1 MIMMT
6 ALIRISRKTPR
17 LFTSHNTL
25 CHLHHVFKHFPYY
38 DTLFSNF
45 HLVSSVLSGVFL
57 HLSRVQA
64 CRLWISRNTWS
75 NWTQS
80 FLQFYAYFTDQCLSC
95 YKFDSI
101 TPFSVREI
109 FFLSSF
115 FSPESSCPTVFSV
128 SPGNHAFVS
137 FLGYSA
143 DIPCH
148 ILCSDR
154 AVGKWEALLLI
165 EKTHQVAWPLNIE
178 KKNEKSL
185 KKTNSSSTS
194 FSCKTEALHSGS
206 LIVSKASWGLLSSP
220 RWSWRSFCNLPLH
233 SMAKR
238 RSRITYAPK
247 SRRKSSGSD
256 RNQSAPVP
264 GSDLK
269 ENVSRSKRAS
279 ASRSSSSHNAGLIPR
294 EEVSCKYM

>member
-6 ALIRISRKTPR
+6 ALIRISRKTPC

-64 CRLWISRNTWS
+64 LISRNTWN

-95 YKFDSI
+95 YKFGSI
-101 TPFSVREI
+101 TPFSVRGI

-115 FSPESSCPTVFSV
+115 FSPESSCLTVFSV
-128 SPGNHAFVS
+128 SLGNHAFVS

-154 AVGKWEALLLI
+154 AVGKWEALFLK

-178 KKNEKSL
+178 KKNERSL

-194 FSCKTEALHSGS
+194 FLPTEALHSGS
-206 LIVSKASWGLLSSP
+206 LIGSKASWELLIT
-220 RWSWRSFCNLPLH
+220 
-233 SMAKR
+233 SMNMA
-238 RSRITYAPK
+238 
-247 SRRKSSGSD
+247 
-256 RNQSAPVP
+256 VF
-264 GSDLK
+264 L
-269 ENVSRSKRAS
+269 
-279 ASRSSSSHNAGLIPR
+279 
-294 EEVSCKYM
+294 

>member
-1 MIMMT
+1 MFF
-6 ALIRISRKTPR
+6 L
-17 LFTSHNTL
+17 
-25 CHLHHVFKHFPYY
+25 VFSCTF
-38 DTLFSNF
+38 
-45 HLVSSVLSGVFL
+45 LVS
-57 HLSRVQA
+57 R
-64 CRLWISRNTWS
+64 IWS
-75 NWTQS
+75 PETLGATELKAS
-80 FLQFYAYFTDQCLSC
+80 FSFTRTSQTNVCHVI
-95 YKFDSI
+95 KFGSI
-101 TPFSVREI
+101 TPFSEREI

-115 FSPESSCPTVFSV
+115 FSPESSCLTVFSV
-128 SPGNHAFVS
+128 WLSNHAFVS

-154 AVGKWEALLLI
+154 AVGKWEALFLK

-206 LIVSKASWGLLSSP
+206 LIVSKASWELLSST

-269 ENVSRSKRAS
+269 ENVTRSKRAS
-279 ASRSSSSHNAGLIPR
+279 ASRSSSSQNAGPIPR